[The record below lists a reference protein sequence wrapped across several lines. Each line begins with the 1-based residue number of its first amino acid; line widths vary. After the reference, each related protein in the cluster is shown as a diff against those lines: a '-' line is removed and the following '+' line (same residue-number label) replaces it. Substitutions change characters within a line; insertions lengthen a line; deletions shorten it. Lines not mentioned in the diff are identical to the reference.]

1 MTENGKELEEVR
13 RAHAALENRLETLI
27 PALATKADL
36 EATAR
41 QLSTEMRD
49 GFNRLTIWLA
59 GTIIT
64 VLIALGGFFA
74 SGWSRAPAPAVV
86 VYPPPAQ
93 APAAAGPLA
102 PPSQP

>member
-1 MTENGKELEEVR
+1 MTENGQELEAVR
-13 RAHAALENRLETLI
+13 RAHAALESRVETLI

-64 VLIALGGFFA
+64 VLIALGGFLA
-74 SGWSRAPAPAVV
+74 SAWSRGPAPAVF
-86 VYPPPAQ
+86 VYPSDARPAPPQ
-93 APAAAGPLA
+93 PLA